1 MICKRGAK
9 GLVMLLLLLSLTFLF
24 SATASAATVEDVANN
39 SLRIGDDIYELNS
52 TTGYTYE
59 NVLASLD
66 RGGPRY
72 YFKIGNRWYDLTR
85 KDINT
90 LSDLLDLEK
99 AVPAAEVRTWRLDY
113 RYGRG
118 DIPETMEPVLSTYN
132 FGYEFTAGTVLAEED
147 INVTVDLYT
156 DEQGAAGY
164 DAAYIAFSAEGP
176 GDVTFKIVGGDGE
189 NSFENG
195 GALDPFTLP
204 ADYTDSAEWALCF
217 SGAGDYTITF
227 KLMDLAA
234 GEAIAEGIREITV
247 YPSRET
253 VLAELE
259 ACILEALDVLEL
271 EETGVSDIEYAEKEA
286 LVHIDEP
293 GRAVAEFVQSLA
305 GAFRGPCA
313 GVAGVVIYVNGG
325 EAGAIENPVA
335 MSDAE
340 LIEAI
345 GRELIGSLTGS
356 GQGWGEAVLGD
367 LEGKSADV
375 ELNVARGAAQY
386 SAIYEVNFAVNQY
399 SVAVTA
405 ENGAVEGA
413 GSYAVG
419 AEVGLEAT
427 ANAEYEFYSWSGVEG
442 AEVSRSNPYTF
453 AMPNRDVELYA
464 NIFRAEA
471 IIEQDR
477 TLVESYMGVE
487 VAADDVTLDLG
498 GNTVVHLSITGSNV
512 TLKNGTVVN
521 LEIGRGVENVVLEDI
536 SDGDGGNHYFA
547 GGGSDSV
554 VLRGQVL
561 LKGTVHITSR
571 EALGICSQSAEAVIG
586 GDLFVETIMPVAIAA
601 PVQGEVRLL
610 AFSESITINA
620 EVSRIVALADAMI
633 KISSG
638 IDEPMRPQVERAAGV
653 EVTVSIVDEHGEET
667 GDAEDVG
674 VGEGLSPA
682 ARFIFSIAP
691 VADEIKVS
699 GSYTLPPAVEAVL
712 SDRTREDVPVVW
724 CPPVADT
731 AEDGVF
737 PFSGTVEGYDEAV
750 ELTLTVYK
758 THLVSFEVDGGS
770 AVGEQE
776 IRHGRAATEPAAPTR
791 EGYTFD
797 GWYKDKALNHA
808 WDFSEDRVTETL
820 TLYARWAANTY
831 EVTFDANGGG
841 GPTPL
846 RMSVTYDHPYGDLAV
861 TAREGYTFAGWFTTK
876 AVGGRRIIATDSVS
890 TAGDHTLYAL
900 WNINQYTI
908 IFDSAGGSEIAPLT
922 QDYDT
927 AIIAPPDPEMEGY
940 DFMGWQPELPE
951 RMPAENLELTAQWE
965 IKTYA
970 VTFLDY
976 DGTVLDTQTV
986 AHGSAATAPDDP
998 EREGYTF
1005 TGWDSPFEE
1014 ITGEL
1019 TVTALYKAIDYT
1031 LTIQYEYADGSEAV
1045 GSHIAVHHIGDC
1057 YAVDSPLLTGYTAD
1071 RLTVSGIM
1079 PADDVTV
1086 TVIYTINC
1094 YTVTFVDHDGT
1105 MLDTQTV
1112 EHGSDATTPDDPERE
1127 GYTFTG
1133 WDKVFAGVTGDL
1145 TVTAHYVINE
1155 YTVTFVDHDGTVLD
1169 TQTVAHGSAATA
1181 PDDPERDG
1189 YTFTGWDPPFE
1200 EITGELTV
1208 TAIYKAIDYTLTIH
1222 YEYAD
1227 GGEAEESHI
1236 AVHHIGDSYAV
1247 ESPLLT
1253 GYTADRLTVSG
1264 SMPAGDVTVTV
1275 TYTINRYTVTFVD
1288 HDGTLLETQTVE
1300 HGSDATTPSDPE
1312 REGYT
1317 FTGWDKVFAGVTG
1330 DLTVTAVYVI
1340 NEYTVTFVDHDGT
1353 VLETQTVEHGSAAT
1367 APDGPEREGYTFT
1380 GWDTCFAEVKSD
1392 LTVTAKY
1399 INQVLAVLKE
1409 MIESA
1414 ETRTRPGYTDGI
1426 AEWDFYWN
1434 GFIMAL
1440 GNANQIYEELE
1451 EADPLTGEQI
1461 TSVTAAKKDLQRAVE
1476 ILDGIEDF
1484 DLALG
1489 GREHPKGL
1497 VETVY
1502 ERSLVDS
1509 DNFQPGRIRCYYE
1522 KESGKFYW
1530 MLSGFVQKQ
1539 GLYEGTTGT
1548 GMNPG
1553 LQNVMLSESIVKLQ
1567 SGEHVVEI
1575 YDKDGNRKNK
1585 TELENEGIA
1594 LATYW
1599 LTEANITTWIYASLV
1614 GLVEDCK
1621 LIGRTSD
1628 GVEFTRTY
1636 SFRFVD
1642 GGTYLFDRHFRY
1654 CVVEEV
1660 VQKDFEGYDIINVTR
1675 GLKYTGDPI
1684 QAVIEEADPGDFIH
1698 VAAKTFNE
1706 NIIINKSINLIGS
1719 YREGAISTVLSG
1731 EGIDGAPGISI
1742 AEGVGGVSIR
1752 GFEIKGF
1759 ASGGISGEGGGISG
1773 ITIEDNFIHDVGG
1786 DAVHGGAGAAQTSAE
1801 WTVAGN
1807 RIEDFG
1813 GSGISFENVGDLE
1826 ISNNRIARP
1835 ADSDGFAVGVTV
1847 QGDSGDT
1854 TVSEITITDNEI
1866 TGGAVNVTARASGS
1880 GTVTASEVK
1889 INGNTIAGGSVEVQC
1904 GAEIKS
1910 ATIEDV
1916 NINDNNI
1923 AYPDKAVTVG
1933 TLAYPGAAHVRTVTI
1948 KNNEMTGRSTGID
1961 LPQESGYNNLRN
1973 FTITGNSLTITD
1985 PERAGCAVNLAGV
1998 KSSSSFTNNTI
2009 TVTGSAGGAFNGIDI
2024 LGKDTGTWTLTD
2036 NELIGNNAG
2045 SVGSGICLGDDLQRV
2060 TLNINKNRI
2069 TGWAQGVLA
2078 GDLAAGAT
2086 VKFQRNLIY
2095 GNTGYGIS
2103 NGSGATIE
2111 ATLNY
2116 WGHAS
2121 GPQHSTNPE
2130 GLGNTV
2136 SDNVDFDPWYLDEDF
2151 VARSDGAV
2159 HNARLG
2165 KYYRDIQ
2172 SAVDDAAAG
2181 DTIKVRAGVFNES
2194 LTITKS
2200 ITLTGVTGD
2209 SKTAGPGANAPIIDG
2224 SGKGDDV
2231 SGIIISG
2238 EDAKNIVIE
2247 GFEIRNF
2254 QGVQSS
2260 GVIGCGESVSNV
2272 TIRYNYIHDV
2282 ADHAICVYNADGAE
2296 AVAGWNVA
2304 YNKIE
2309 DSGDSG
2315 ICFEN
2320 VSESLISKNEI
2331 ANPGDLGN
2339 AVLIKGCPGDAGSE
2353 ITIENIKIEG
2363 NTIECASRA
2372 VAWQAEAGEQSVLK
2386 NFAIRDNTIISA
2398 TGIHAGGL
2406 LENVEITGNSI
2417 TSRYCGAENLG
2428 NVNGIGIF
2436 SDNTVEMTGNDTHA
2450 GIWISGDGAAEWIIE
2465 NNVLNG
2471 NGIGVVG
2478 LKCSDVPTSMK
2489 IDMYRN
2495 TVTGWACGVSIIT
2508 EDIEVTLR
2516 SNLIYDNCDWGVFGL
2531 GSFVDATLNYWGDE
2545 TGPWPEGD
2553 GNGVSGDIDFDPW
2566 YIDVDCTVA
2575 SDHEINDQDNVDAA
2589 IAKVP
2594 AQIASVEL
2602 PYGDN
2607 AGDEEKKAAVKAY
2620 IENLEGMAVL
2630 RVTVTVEDGSSSGY
2644 KVTITRGEAIPGIKD
2659 NVKVTFVAPPA
2670 DREAAKIV
2678 EEMID
2683 DLPLAKNVNID
2694 NYLDYLAEVEEA
2706 EAAYN
2711 ALTEPQKALVNEYL
2725 VGKLLDLLNKIEE
2738 LISE

>member
-1 MICKRGAK
+1 MICKRGLK

-24 SATASAATVEDVANN
+24 SAAASAATVADVANN
-39 SLRIGDDIYELNS
+39 SLRIGDDIYELTS

-113 RYGRG
+113 RYGQG
-118 DIPETMEPVLSTYN
+118 DIPETMGPVLSTYN
-132 FGYEFTAGTVLAEED
+132 FGYEFPAGAVLAEED

-164 DAAYIAFSAEGP
+164 DAAYIVFSADGP
-176 GDVTFKIVGGDGE
+176 GDVTFKIVGGEGE
-189 NSFENG
+189 ESFENG

-204 ADYTDSAEWALCF
+204 ADYTDSAEWVLCF
-217 SGAGDYTITF
+217 SSAGDYTITF
-227 KLMDLAA
+227 KLMDPAA
-234 GEAIAEGIREITV
+234 GEAIAEGIREIKV
-247 YPSRET
+247 YPPRET

-271 EETGVSDIEYAEKEA
+271 EETGVSDIEYAEREA

-293 GRAVAEFVQSLA
+293 GRAVAEFMQSLA
-305 GAFRGPCA
+305 GAFRGPCD
-313 GVAGVVIYVNGG
+313 GVTGAAIYVNGG
-325 EAGAIENPVA
+325 EAGAIENPAA

-345 GRELIGSLTGS
+345 GRELIGSLTGG
-356 GQGWGEAVLGD
+356 GQGWGEVVLGD

-375 ELNVARGAAQY
+375 ELTVARGEAQY
-386 SAIYEVNFAVNQY
+386 SAIYEVNFAINQY
-399 SVAVTA
+399 SVSVTA

-419 AEVGLEAT
+419 AEVGLAAT
-427 ANAEYEFYSWSGVEG
+427 ANVEYEFYSWSGVEG
-442 AEVSRSNPYTF
+442 EEVSRSKPYTF

-477 TLVESYMGVE
+477 TLAEGYMRVE

-512 TLKNGTVVN
+512 TLQNGIVIN
-521 LEIGRGVENVVLEDI
+521 LQIGRGVENVILEDI

-547 GGGSDSV
+547 GGGSGSV

-561 LKGTVHITSR
+561 LKGTVYITSR

-586 GDLFVETIMPVAIAA
+586 GDLIVETIMPVAIAA

-610 AFSESITINA
+610 ASCESITINA

-653 EVTVSIVDEHGEET
+653 EVTVSIVDEQGEET
-667 GDAEDVG
+667 GDAVDVE

-712 SDRTREDVPVVW
+712 SDRTREDVSVVW
-724 CPPVADT
+724 CPPVVDT
-731 AEDGVF
+731 AADGVF
-737 PFSGTVEGYDEAV
+737 LFSGTVEGYDEAV

-776 IRHGRAATEPAAPTR
+776 IRHGQVATEPAAPTR

-797 GWYKDKALNHA
+797 RWYKDKALNQA
-808 WDFSEDRVTETL
+808 WDFSEDRVTEAL
-820 TLYARWAANTY
+820 TLYARWAANIY
-831 EVTFDANGGG
+831 EVTFDANGGE
-841 GPTPL
+841 GPTPA
-846 RMSVTYDHPYGDLAV
+846 RMSVTYDRPYGELAV
-861 TAREGYTFAGWFTTK
+861 TAQEGYTFAGWFTTK
-876 AVGGRRIIATDSVS
+876 AVGGREITAADSVS
-890 TAGDHTLYAL
+890 TAGDHTLYAR
-900 WNINQYTI
+900 WEINQYTI
-908 IFDSAGGSEIAPLT
+908 IFDSAGGGEIAPLT

-927 AIIAPPDPEMEGY
+927 AISAPPDPEMEGY
-940 DFMGWQPELPE
+940 DFMGWQPALPE

-970 VTFLDY
+970 VTFADY
-976 DGTVLDTQTV
+976 NGTVLD
-986 AHGSAATAPDDP
+986 
-998 EREGYTF
+998 
-1005 TGWDSPFEE
+1005 
-1014 ITGEL
+1014 
-1019 TVTALYKAIDYT
+1019 
-1031 LTIQYEYADGSEAV
+1031 
-1045 GSHIAVHHIGDC
+1045 
-1057 YAVDSPLLTGYTAD
+1057 
-1071 RLTVSGIM
+1071 
-1079 PADDVTV
+1079 
-1086 TVIYTINC
+1086 
-1094 YTVTFVDHDGT
+1094 
-1105 MLDTQTV
+1105 
-1112 EHGSDATTPDDPERE
+1112 
-1127 GYTFTG
+1127 
-1133 WDKVFAGVTGDL
+1133 
-1145 TVTAHYVINE
+1145 
-1155 YTVTFVDHDGTVLD
+1155 
-1169 TQTVAHGSAATA
+1169 
-1181 PDDPERDG
+1181 
-1189 YTFTGWDPPFE
+1189 
-1200 EITGELTV
+1200 
-1208 TAIYKAIDYTLTIH
+1208 
-1222 YEYAD
+1222 
-1227 GGEAEESHI
+1227 
-1236 AVHHIGDSYAV
+1236 
-1247 ESPLLT
+1247 
-1253 GYTADRLTVSG
+1253 
-1264 SMPAGDVTVTV
+1264 
-1275 TYTINRYTVTFVD
+1275 
-1288 HDGTLLETQTVE
+1288 
-1300 HGSDATTPSDPE
+1300 
-1312 REGYT
+1312 
-1317 FTGWDKVFAGVTG
+1317 
-1330 DLTVTAVYVI
+1330 
-1340 NEYTVTFVDHDGT
+1340 
-1353 VLETQTVEHGSAAT
+1353 TQTVEHGSAAT
-1367 APDGPEREGYTFT
+1367 APDDPGREGYAFT

-1399 INQVLAVLKE
+1399 INQVLAVLKAL
-1409 MIESA
+1409 IESA

-1426 AEWDFYWN
+1426 AEWDLYWN
-1434 GFIMAL
+1434 DFIMVL
-1440 GNANQIYEELE
+1440 GNANQIYDELE

-1461 TSVTAAKKDLQRAVE
+1461 ISVTEAEKDLQRAIE
-1476 ILDGIEDF
+1476 ILEGIEDF

-1489 GREHPKGL
+1489 GRDDPQGL

-1509 DNFQPGRIRCYYE
+1509 DKFQPGRIRCYYE

-1599 LTEANITTWIYASLV
+1599 LTEANITPWIYASLV

-1636 SFRFVD
+1636 FFRFVD
-1642 GGTYLFDRHFRY
+1642 GGTYLFDPHFRY
-1654 CVVEEV
+1654 RVVDEV

-1684 QAVIEEADPGDFIH
+1684 QTAVDEAEPGDYIH
-1698 VAAKTFNE
+1698 VAAGIFNE
-1706 NIIINKSINLIGS
+1706 NIIISESINLIGS
-1719 YREGAISTVLSG
+1719 YREGAISTILNG

-1742 AEGVGGVSIR
+1742 EEGVGNVSIR

-1759 ASGGISGEGGGISG
+1759 ASGGISGISGEGGGSSE
-1773 ITIEDNFIHDVGG
+1773 ITIENNFIHDVGG
-1786 DAVHGGAGAAQTSAE
+1786 DAVHGGAGAAQTSAG

-1807 RIEDFG
+1807 RIEGFG
-1813 GSGISFENVGDLE
+1813 GSGISFENVGGLE
-1826 ISNNRIARP
+1826 ISNNRITRP

-1847 QGDSGDT
+1847 QGDSGNT
-1854 TVSEITITDNEI
+1854 TVLGITITDNEI
-1866 TGGAVNVTARASGS
+1866 TGGTVNVTARASGS
-1880 GTVTASEVK
+1880 GMVTAKDVA
-1889 INGNTIAGGSVEVQC
+1889 INGNTIAGGSVELQC
-1904 GAEIKS
+1904 GAEDKNRS

-1916 NINDNNI
+1916 SINNNNI
-1923 AYPDKAVTVG
+1923 AYPDRAVTVG
-1933 TLAYPGAAHVRTVTI
+1933 TLACPGAAHVRTVTI
-1948 KNNEMTGRSTGID
+1948 KDNEMTGSSTGID

-1973 FTITGNSLTITD
+1973 FTITGNSLTVTD
-1985 PERAGCAVNLAGV
+1985 PERAGCAVNLYGV

-2009 TVTGSAGGAFNGIDI
+2009 TVTGCAGGAFNGIDI
-2024 LGKDTGTWTLTD
+2024 SGKDTGTWTLTG
-2036 NELIGNNAG
+2036 NELIGNNVG
-2045 SVGSGICLGDDLQRV
+2045 SAGSGICLGDDLPRV

-2069 TGWAQGVLA
+2069 TGWARGVLA
-2078 GDLAAGAT
+2078 GDLAAEST

-2111 ATLNY
+2111 AALNY
-2116 WGHAS
+2116 WGHDG
-2121 GPQHSTNPE
+2121 GPQHSSNPE
-2130 GLGNTV
+2130 GLGNAVT
-2136 SDNVDFDPWYLDEDF
+2136 DNVVFDPWYLDEDF
-2151 VARSDGAV
+2151 VDRSDGAV

-2172 SAVDDAAAG
+2172 AAVDDAAAG
-2181 DTIKVRAGVFNES
+2181 DTIKVKAGVFNES
-2194 LTITKS
+2194 LAINKS

-2224 SGKGDDV
+2224 TGKGDDV

-2282 ADHAICVYNADGAE
+2282 ADHAVCVSNSGGAE
-2296 AVAGWNVA
+2296 AVADWNVA

-2331 ANPGDLGN
+2331 LNPGDPGS
-2339 AVLIKGCPGDAGSE
+2339 AVLIKGCLGDAGSE
-2353 ITIENIKIEG
+2353 IIIEGINIDG
-2363 NTIECASRA
+2363 NTIECAGRA
-2372 VAWQAEAGEQSVLK
+2372 VSWQAGADEQSVLK
-2386 NFAIRDNTIISA
+2386 DFAIRDNTIISA

-2406 LENVEITGNSI
+2406 IENVEITGNSI

-2436 SDNTVEMTGNDTHA
+2436 SDNTVEMTGNDPHA

-2465 NNVLNG
+2465 NNVLDG
-2471 NGIGVVG
+2471 NSIGVVG
-2478 LKCSDVPTSMK
+2478 LQCSDVSTSMK

-2495 TVTGWACGVSIIT
+2495 TVTGWASGVSIIT

-2516 SNLIYDNCDWGVFGL
+2516 FNLIYDNRDWGVFGQ

-2575 SDHEINDQDNVDAA
+2575 SDHEVIDQDNVDAA

-2683 DLPLAKNVNID
+2683 DLPLAEYVNID

-2706 EAAYN
+2706 EAAFD